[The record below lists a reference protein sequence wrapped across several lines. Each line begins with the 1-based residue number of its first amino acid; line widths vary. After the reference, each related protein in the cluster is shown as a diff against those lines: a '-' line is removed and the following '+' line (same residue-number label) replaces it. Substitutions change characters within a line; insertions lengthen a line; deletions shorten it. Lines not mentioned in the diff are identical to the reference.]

1 MKHLPLFC
9 FAFGFAL
16 ASPAATLTVSNASS
30 SGNGFHGLATEAGAL
45 LSPGQARGV
54 LGRLTLSDS
63 EIAELVE
70 AGDLT
75 ALNAAFQPFGSDFAL
90 QLTDSGPAGAFE
102 TSVTADSRAS
112 ANDFGGSPVHV
123 WIHLGADRASASQ
136 YLLAKLNTTFPT
148 DPEEAPPAFASL
160 ALRPDSI
167 ALLHAGSLAGSHDY
181 GLGGGAVSTLR
192 LQPPDGAPNSLPVVE
207 NLAVQVLA
215 GVAFAGQVTATDA
228 DLDPLEFIKVSD
240 PAKGVLFL
248 NDDGSF
254 TYTAG
259 AEQSGQDSFT
269 FKVNDG
275 KTDSA
280 IATVTIQIQN
290 GGKLAQTLTFTPP
303 AQVDSDAAPLLL
315 TATASSNLTVS
326 FELLS
331 GPASLDGATLTLT
344 GEAGTLV
351 VRARQLG
358 NASYAAVSA
367 DRLIHVVPADA
378 AFAIGSLSQIYR
390 GIPLHVSIT
399 GAPLEEV
406 TLTYNGDANPPI
418 NAGTYN
424 VVAVRGETRKTAKLV
439 IAKAPLTVTA
449 DNASRLLGEPN
460 PELSFT
466 YAGFVGSDS
475 AETVF
480 PAPATKT
487 AAPPVAS
494 TTAKQTSPAG
504 LYPIRLGG
512 GAAAN
517 YQFVFVPGTLSIEGF
532 DGRYEVLLTDAEL
545 EHVTAK
551 VEVTPGKTVKNGLLP
566 FSGKLWVPTEIAPL
580 PLKGGFALDAETE
593 RASVSLPL
601 TRGENAYVLDL
612 ELDLEGTLTAE
623 LSLNGA
629 AHSAGLDG
637 RKLHSFGKNA
647 APPSLGSHTLVLA
660 PGERVA
666 GGENDLPAGAGHAN
680 ALISA
685 TGQLKL
691 VGRLADGMALMATLL
706 PDADGRYRLYANPY
720 KRLNSFVAGA
730 LPLTPHPDLEGRGHI
745 ADSEGLS
752 LFWTKAGSDKDKSY
766 RAGIDL
772 LACTVRLD
780 PWRKPAKAGK
790 TSPEITLLGE
800 LGLVAENAVGVAHS
814 DLPGIAAADL
824 PGSVQIGA
832 TGKFSVLEPVDN
844 PAGWQIT
851 LNAANGSFKGKFTLR
866 DGKTRTVNFTGVLS
880 RSLSTDTTAL
890 VGRGHFLLPPAP
902 DSDSTEL
909 PSGEIQLFLDPE

>member
-9 FAFGFAL
+9 LAFGFTL

-30 SGNGFHGLATEAGAL
+30 AGNGFHGVATEAGAL
-45 LSPGQARGV
+45 LAPGQARGA

-70 AGDLT
+70 AGDVT

-90 QLTDSGPAGAFE
+90 ELSDSGPDGAFE
-102 TSVTADSRAS
+102 TSVSADSRSS

-123 WIHLGADRASASQ
+123 WIHLGADRGTAPQ
-136 YLLAKLNTTFPT
+136 YLLAKLNATFPT
-148 DPEEAPPAFASL
+148 DAEEAPPAFASL
-160 ALRPDSI
+160 ALRPDGI
-167 ALLHAGSLAGSHDY
+167 AQLHAGSLTGSHDY

-192 LQPPDGAPNSLPVVE
+192 LQPTDGAPNSLPVVE

-215 GVAFAGQVTATDA
+215 GVAFAGQVTAADA

-254 TYTAG
+254 TYTAD
-259 AEQSGQDSFT
+259 AEASGQDSFT
-269 FKVNDG
+269 FKANDG

-290 GGKLAQTLTFTPP
+290 GGKLAQTLAFTPP
-303 AQVDSDAAPLLL
+303 TQVKSDTGTILLA
-315 TATASSNLTVS
+315 ATASSNLTVS

-331 GPASLDGATLTLT
+331 GPASLDGAMLTLT

-378 AFAIGSLSQIYR
+378 VFAIGSLNQMYR

-406 TLTYNGDANPPI
+406 TLTYNGDPNPPV
-418 NAGTYN
+418 NAGTYA

-449 DNASRLLGEPN
+449 DNPTRLLGEPN
-460 PELSFT
+460 PELGFT

-480 PAPATKT
+480 PEPATKT
-487 AAPPVAS
+487 AAPPLAS

-504 LYPIRLGG
+504 LYPIRLSG

-517 YQFVFVPGTLSIEGF
+517 YHFVFVPGILTVEGF
-532 DGRYEVLLTDAEL
+532 DGRYEVLLTDAEFD
-545 EHVTAK
+545 HVTAK
-551 VEVTPGKTVKNGLLP
+551 VELTPGKVVKNGLLP
-566 FSGKLWVPTEIAPL
+566 FTGKLSVPTEIAPL
-580 PLKGGFALDAETE
+580 PLKGGFTLDAETE

-612 ELDLEGTLTAE
+612 GLDLEGNLSAE
-623 LSLNGA
+623 LRLNGA

-637 RKLHSFGKNA
+637 RKLHTFGKNET
-647 APPSLGSHTLVLA
+647 PPSLGSHTLVLA

-666 GGENDLPAGAGHAN
+666 DGDNDLPAGAGHATG
-680 ALISA
+680 LISSN
-685 TGQLKL
+685 GQLKL

-706 PDADGRYRLYANPY
+706 PDAEGRYRLYANPY

-745 ADSEGLS
+745 AESAGQS

-772 LACTVRLD
+772 LDCGLRLD

-790 TSPEITLLGE
+790 NGPEITLLGE
-800 LGLVAENAVGVAHS
+800 LGLAEANAIGVAHS
-814 DLPGIAAADL
+814 DLPGIAVANL
-824 PGSVQIGA
+824 PGSVRIGT

-844 PAGWQIT
+844 PAGWQISLT
-851 LNAANGSFKGKFTLR
+851 TSNGSFKGKFTLR
-866 DGKTRTVNFTGVLS
+866 DGKTRTVNFTGVLT
-880 RSLSTDTTAL
+880 RVLSTDPSAL
-890 VGRGHFLLPPAP
+890 LGRGHFLLPPAP
-902 DSDSTEL
+902 GADSTEL
-909 PSGEIQLFLDPE
+909 QSGEIQFYLD

>member
-1 MKHLPLFC
+1 MKHLLLSCLAFC
-9 FAFGFAL
+9 L
-16 ASPAATLTVSNASS
+16 ATACPAATLTVSNATTA
-30 SGNGFHGLATEAGAL
+30 GNGFHGVATEAGAL
-45 LSPGQARGV
+45 LGPGQARGA
-54 LGRLTLSDS
+54 LGRMTLSDP
-63 EIAELVE
+63 EIAELVQ
-70 AGDLT
+70 AGNLA
-75 ALNAAFQPFGSDFAL
+75 ALEAAFEPFGSDFAL
-90 QLTDSGPAGAFE
+90 ELSESGPAGAFE

-112 ANDFGGSPVHV
+112 ANDFGGSAVHV

-136 YLLAKLNTTFPT
+136 YLLAKLNTSFPT
-148 DPEEAPPAFASL
+148 DAEQAPPAFASL
-160 ALRPDSI
+160 ALRPNNL

-192 LQPPDGAPNSLPVVE
+192 LQPPDGTPNSLPVVD
-207 NLAVQVLA
+207 NLALQVLA

-228 DLDPLEFIKVSD
+228 ELDPLEFIQVSA
-240 PAKGVLFL
+240 PAKGLLVF

-269 FKVNDG
+269 FKANDG

-280 IATVTIQIQN
+280 IATVTLQIQN

-303 AQVDSDAAPLLL
+303 AQIDSDAAPLVL
-315 TATASSNLTVS
+315 TATASSGLPVS
-326 FELLS
+326 FELLG
-331 GPASLDGATLTLT
+331 GPASLDDATLTLT
-344 GEAGTLV
+344 GEAGTLL
-351 VRARQLG
+351 VRASQPG
-358 NASYAAVSA
+358 NPTYVAVSA

-378 AFAIGSLSQIYR
+378 AFAIGSLNQVYR
-390 GIPLHVSIT
+390 GMPLHVSIV
-399 GAPLEEV
+399 GVPLEEV
-406 TLTYNGDANPPI
+406 TLTYNGDAKPPV
-418 NAGTYN
+418 NAGTYT
-424 VVAVRGETRKTAKLV
+424 VVAVHGETRKTAKLV
-439 IAKAPLTVTA
+439 IGKAPLTITA
-449 DNASRLLGEPN
+449 DDQSRLLGEPN
-460 PELSFT
+460 PELSFS
-466 YAGFVGSDS
+466 YAGFVGADR

-480 PAPATKT
+480 PAPAIQT
-487 AAPPVAS
+487 AAPPQAS
-494 TTAKQTSPAG
+494 TTAKETSPAG
-504 LYPIRLGG
+504 LYPIRLSG
-512 GAAAN
+512 GAATN
-517 YQFVFVPGTLSIEGF
+517 YRLVLVPGTLTVEGF
-532 DGRYEVLLTDAEL
+532 EGLYEVLLTDAEFD
-545 EHVTAK
+545 HVTAK
-551 VEVTPGKTVKNGLLP
+551 VELNAGKTVQKGLLP
-566 FSGKLWVPTEIAPL
+566 FTGKLWAPTEIVPL
-580 PLKGGFALDAETE
+580 PLKGGFAIDAETE

-601 TRGENAYVLDL
+601 TRDGNTYVLDL
-612 ELDLEGTLTAE
+612 ELDLEGNLSAE

-637 RKLHSFGKNA
+637 RKLHSFGKNE
-647 APPSLGSHTLVLA
+647 APPSLGPHTLVFA
-660 PGERVA
+660 PGARFA
-666 GGENDLPAGAGHAN
+666 GGDHDLPAGAGHATG
-680 ALISA
+680 LISA

-691 VGRLADGMALMATLL
+691 VGRLADGTALTATLL
-706 PDADGRYRLYANPY
+706 PDAEGRYRLYANPY
-720 KRLNSFVAGA
+720 KRLNSLVAAA
-730 LPLTPHPDLEGRGHI
+730 LPMTPHPDLDGLGHI
-745 ADSEGLS
+745 AESEGHS

-780 PWRKPAKAGK
+780 PWRKPAKAGS

-814 DLPGIAAADL
+814 DLPGIAVADL

-880 RSLSTDTTAL
+880 RSLSTDPTAL